1 MDIPRRPPVIVRA
14 PERAGKTPEKT
25 LMDSSDTGGVS
36 PNLLSYINKAAAPPQ
51 PAHDVTVYTN
61 TAACRYS
68 PQLLAELDGRAFNH
82 VDISKSE
89 APSWLPGTP
98 TVVHKSNVYCGDA
111 AFAFVQNYDV
121 PRASPGSGAATSQAG
136 KEEQQ
141 LPNPFAKR
149 LADDFAGCGLAK
161 AFAPPSVVE
170 VDESKFAESTD
181 DAMQRLLAGR
191 R

>member
-1 MDIPRRPPVIVRA
+1 MDIPRRPPVIIRA
-14 PERAGKTPEKT
+14 PARADKTPDKT
-25 LMDSSDTGGVS
+25 FLDTSTGEAGSLSGSNKS
-36 PNLLSYINKAAAPPQ
+36 PPRTD
-51 PAHDVTVYTN
+51 DVTVYTN
-61 TAACRYS
+61 TAVCRYS
-68 PQLLAELDGRAFNH
+68 PDLLAAVQGCMFNH

-111 AFAFVQNYDV
+111 AFAFVQSYDLQKGS
-121 PRASPGSGAATSQAG
+121 PAASHAD
-136 KEEQQ
+136 EEA
-141 LPNPFAKR
+141 PNPFAKR
-149 LADDFAGCGLAK
+149 PADNSFGCGLAK
-161 AFAPPSVVE
+161 AFASPSVVE